1 MKKIILFLLVVFISN
16 TAFAQLN
23 ITSRNS
29 QPEKVMSI
37 RPGYS
42 QLYYEIE
49 ESDTLYYFSINT
61 DNRFDNPI
69 YFTIGYGKNSAI
81 QSVEDLI
88 EIAEKGNENNETI
101 SVPGMYTDDKIYISS
116 AAIFGIKGLILT
128 QRGHAGVS
136 NLNLG
141 ELRRVSKKLKSQ
153 E

>member
-16 TAFAQLN
+16 TTFAQLN
-23 ITSRNS
+23 ITSRS
-29 QPEKVMSI
+29 TQPKKVMSI

-42 QLYYEIE
+42 QLWYKIE
-49 ESDTLYYFSINT
+49 ESDTLYFFSINT
-61 DNRFDNPI
+61 DNQFDDPI
-69 YFTIGYGKNSAI
+69 YFAIGYGKNSAI

-88 EIAEKGNENNETI
+88 EIAEKGNKNNETI
-101 SVPGMYTDDKIYISS
+101 SVPCMYTDDRIYISFG
-116 AAIFGIKGLILT
+116 AIFGIKGLILT

-141 ELRRVSKKLKSQ
+141 ELRRISKKLKSQ

>member
-16 TAFAQLN
+16 TTFAQLN

-49 ESDTLYYFSINT
+49 ESDALYYFSINT

-69 YFTIGYGKNSAI
+69 YFAIGYGKNSAI

-116 AAIFGIKGLILT
+116 AAILGIKGLILT

-141 ELRRVSKKLKSQ
+141 ELRRGSKKLKSQ
-153 E
+153 R

>member
-16 TAFAQLN
+16 TIFAQLN

-69 YFTIGYGKNSAI
+69 YFAIGYGKNSAI

-88 EIAEKGNENNETI
+88 EIVEKGNENNETI

-116 AAIFGIKGLILT
+116 AAILGIKGLILT

-153 E
+153 R

>member
-16 TAFAQLN
+16 TTFAQLN
-23 ITSRNS
+23 IISRNS
-29 QPEKVMSI
+29 QSKKVMSI
-37 RPGYS
+37 RLGYS
-42 QLYYEIE
+42 QLYYKVE

-69 YFTIGYGKNSAI
+69 YFAIGYGKNSAI

-101 SVPGMYTDDKIYISS
+101 SVPGMYTDNKIYISS
-116 AAIFGIKGLILT
+116 AAILGIKGLILT
-128 QRGHAGVS
+128 QKGHAGVS

-141 ELRRVSKKLKSQ
+141 ELRRVSEKLKSQ
-153 E
+153 R

>member
-1 MKKIILFLLVVFISN
+1 MKKIILFLLVIFISN
-16 TAFAQLN
+16 TIFAQLN
-23 ITSRNS
+23 ITSRNA
-29 QPEKVMSI
+29 QPKKVMSV

-42 QLYYEIE
+42 WLCYKIE

-69 YFTIGYGKNSAI
+69 YFAIGCGKNSAI
-81 QSVEDLI
+81 QSIEDLI
-88 EIAEKGNENNETI
+88 EIAEKGNKNNETI

-116 AAIFGIKGLILT
+116 AAILGIKGLILT

-153 E
+153 R

>member
-1 MKKIILFLLVVFISN
+1 
-16 TAFAQLN
+16 
-23 ITSRNS
+23 
-29 QPEKVMSI
+29 MSI

-42 QLYYEIE
+42 QLWYKIE
-49 ESDTLYYFSINT
+49 ESDTLYFFSINT
-61 DNRFDNPI
+61 DNQFDDPI
-69 YFTIGYGKNSAI
+69 YFAIGYGKNSAI

-88 EIAEKGNENNETI
+88 EIAEKGNKNNETI
-101 SVPGMYTDDKIYISS
+101 SVPCMYTDDRIYISFG
-116 AAIFGIKGLILT
+116 AIFGIKGLILT